1 LNFGENFIV
10 IYKLKIQGGIDLYVS
25 TNPNQV
31 VAFNQGYHSGANA
44 IPIAMRSGLQ
54 GNTITYGF
62 NPALNSAA
70 INSAALGVNPMYLN
84 SAWANTALA
93 SQGLNSAFNTGF
105 INPAFSGINQ
115 LSGINQFLGA
125 NAYGI
130 NPVFSSQA
138 FHPAMASGQFNL
150 NTIQSSTGLAQMRV
164 DLAETNSDVVVAA
177 ELPNV
182 SLNDMILTITDDSVS
197 ISATAW
203 SGYGATNLFRTI
215 ALPTTIKSEQVDAT
229 YANGVLEIRAPKS
242 DVTTRRKIKVNVS
255 Q

>member
-1 LNFGENFIV
+1 MAIFTYNILFDFWGKFYHDIQ
-10 IYKLKIQGGIDLYVS
+10 IKAQGGINLYVS

-31 VAFNQGYHSGANA
+31 IAFNQGYHSGANA

-70 INSAALGVNPMYLN
+70 INSAALGVNP
-84 SAWANTALA
+84 
-93 SQGLNSAFNTGF
+93 F
-105 INPAFSGINQ
+105 
-115 LSGINQFLGA
+115 
-125 NAYGI
+125 
-130 NPVFSSQA
+130 FSSQA

-150 NTIQSSTGLAQMRV
+150 NTIQSSNGLAQMRV

-182 SLNDMILTITDDSVS
+182 NLNDMILTITDDSVS

-229 YANGVLEIRAPKS
+229 YANGILEIRAPKS